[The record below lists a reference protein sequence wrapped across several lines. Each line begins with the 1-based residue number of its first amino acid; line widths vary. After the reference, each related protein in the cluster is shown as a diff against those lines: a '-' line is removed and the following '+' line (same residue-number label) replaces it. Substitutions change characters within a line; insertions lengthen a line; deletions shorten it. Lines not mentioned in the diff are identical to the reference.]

1 MLGYRLG
8 DADFTDGDAE
18 TLHQRDG
25 IVVGTVGGSESRH
38 SDTDDAL
45 AVHAQFI
52 ECFHANQQ
60 SQRRVESSADANHHG
75 LGMGMYDA
83 LRQTHHLDIEDL
95 LAGSLHV
102 GSSWDERMRIHLSL
116 QYKITDILGRMC
128 IYHGDTK
135 LLIEHGIFDISLGIH
150 VGRIGAT
157 LRTELLHIYLSHNH
171 LIL

>member
-1 MLGYRLG
+1 
-8 DADFTDGDAE
+8 
-18 TLHQRDG
+18 
-25 IVVGTVGGSESRH
+25 
-38 SDTDDAL
+38 
-45 AVHAQFI
+45 
-52 ECFHANQQ
+52 
-60 SQRRVESSADANHHG
+60 
-75 LGMGMYDA
+75 
-83 LRQTHHLDIEDL
+83 
-95 LAGSLHV
+95 
-102 GSSWDERMRIHLSL
+102 MRIHLSL